1 MGGDRKRLVFFERW
15 LDPVAEEILGAQE
28 DIELVRLR
36 YADPEAGTWAA
47 LESACG
53 YHMSS
58 RGELREPWFGT
69 SELLARC
76 PRLLAL
82 SSTGAGYDVIDVD
95 ACTEAGVIVC
105 NQSGTNSEP
114 VAEHALGLM
123 LALTKHIGSAN
134 RAVLRGAVEDR
145 FELKGA
151 NIQGKTVGI
160 VGIGNI
166 GRLVARYCGAFDMR
180 VLACDPYLDAGEVA
194 ARGAEKVDL
203 GTLLE
208 RSDFVT
214 VHCPRSEE
222 TVGMF
227 GAAEFAR
234 MKPGAFFVNTARGR
248 IHEEGALLDAL
259 ERGVIAGAG
268 VDVFDVEPPPPDH
281 PLVLRDD
288 VIATP
293 HIAGVT
299 SETMHD
305 MCRAAAEQWITVL
318 RGQVPPRLVNPEA
331 WPFFSERF
339 ERILGVRPDPLPA
352 RS

>member
-1 MGGDRKRLVFFERW
+1 MGGSRKRLVFFERW
-15 LDPVAEEILGAQE
+15 LDPVAEQILGAQD

-36 YADPEAGTWAA
+36 YSDPEAGSWDA
-47 LESACG
+47 LASASG
-53 YHMSS
+53 YHVSS
-58 RGELREPWFGT
+58 RTELREPWFGT
-69 SELLARC
+69 ADLLARC
-76 PRLLAL
+76 PSLLAL
-82 SSTGAGYDVIDVD
+82 SSTGAGFDYIDVD

-114 VAEHALGLM
+114 VAEHAIGLM
-123 LALTKHIGSAN
+123 LGLTKRIGTAN
-134 RAVLRGAVEDR
+134 RALLRGEAQER
-145 FELKGA
+145 FQLMGS
-151 NIQGKTVGI
+151 NIRGKTVGI

-166 GRLVARYCGAFDMR
+166 GRLVAGYCRAFDMR

-203 GTLLE
+203 PTLLE

-214 VHCPRSEE
+214 VHCPRSDE
-222 TVGMF
+222 TVDMF

-234 MKPGAFFVNTARGR
+234 MRPGAFFINTARGR
-248 IHEEGALLDAL
+248 IHDEGALLEAL
-259 ERGVIAGAG
+259 ERGAIAGAG
-268 VDVFDVEPPPPDH
+268 VDVWDHEPPPPDH
-281 PLVLRDD
+281 PLLQRDD

-318 RGQVPPRLVNPEA
+318 RGGVPPRLV
-331 WPFFSERF
+331 
-339 ERILGVRPDPLPA
+339 
-352 RS
+352 

>member
-1 MGGDRKRLVFFERW
+1 MGGSRKRLVFFERW
-15 LDPVAEEILGAQE
+15 LDPVAEQILGAQD

-36 YADPEAGTWAA
+36 YSAAETENWAA

-53 YHMSS
+53 YHVSS
-58 RGELREPWFGT
+58 RTELREPWFGT
-69 SELLARC
+69 PDLLARC
-76 PRLLAL
+76 PSLLAL
-82 SSTGAGYDVIDVD
+82 SSTGAGFDYIDVD

-114 VAEHALGLM
+114 VAEHAVGLM
-123 LALTKHIGSAN
+123 LGLTKRIGTAN
-134 RAVLRGAVEDR
+134 RALLQGDVGDR
-145 FELKGA
+145 FRLMGA
-151 NIQGKTVGI
+151 NISGKTVGI
-160 VGIGNI
+160 VGLGNI
-166 GRLVARYCGAFDMR
+166 GRLVARYCAAFDMR

-203 GTLLE
+203 PTLLE
-208 RSDFVT
+208 QSDFVT
-214 VHCPRSEE
+214 VHCPRSDE

-234 MKPGAFFVNTARGR
+234 MHPGAFFINTARGR
-248 IHEEGALLDAL
+248 IHDEGALLEAL
-259 ERGVIAGAG
+259 ERGAIAGAG
-268 VDVFDVEPPPPDH
+268 VDVWDHEPPPPDH
-281 PLVLRDD
+281 PLLQRDD

-318 RGQVPPRLVNPEA
+318 RGGVPPRLVNPEA

-339 ERILGVRPDPLPA
+339 ERILGVRPDPLPRGA
-352 RS
+352 

>member
-1 MGGDRKRLVFFERW
+1 MGGSLKRLVFFERW

-36 YADPEAGTWAA
+36 YSDPEPATWAA
-47 LESACG
+47 FESACG
-53 YHMSS
+53 YHVSS

-69 SELLARC
+69 PELLAQC

-82 SSTGAGYDVIDVD
+82 SSTGAGFDVIDVD

-114 VAEHALGLM
+114 VAEHAVALM
-123 LALTKHIGSAN
+123 LALTKRVGPAN
-134 RAVLRGAVEDR
+134 RALLRGDVGDR
-145 FELKGA
+145 FRLQGA

-166 GRLVARYCGAFDMR
+166 GRLVARYCGAFDMH
-180 VLACDPYLDAGEVA
+180 VLACDPYLDAGEIA

-222 TVGMF
+222 TVNLF

-248 IHEEGALLDAL
+248 IHDEGTLLEALQGGA
-259 ERGVIAGAG
+259 IAGAG
-268 VDVFDVEPPPPDH
+268 LDVFDVEPPPPDH
-281 PLVLRDD
+281 PLLLRDD

-293 HIAGVT
+293 HTAGVT
-299 SETMHD
+299 SETLHD

-318 RGQVPPRLVNPEA
+318 RGHVPPRLVNPEA
-331 WPFFSERF
+331 WPFYSERF
-339 ERILGVRPDPLPA
+339 ERITGVRPDTLPA
-352 RS
+352 GA